1 MARARSIF
9 LYGGVALATATVATL
24 ASLPVSF
31 VASAI
36 DSASQGQVRLEGAT
50 GSVWDGRGQVRIALA
65 GGAPL
70 VLPRVEW
77 SVRPWRLLLAELAAD
92 VRIGG
97 SDIVGKGVVAV
108 RPGGFF
114 LRDAEAT
121 LPASVI
127 ADRVVW
133 LRGWNAGGT
142 FEARSADVEILRNGI
157 VGAAQ
162 LVWRDASANR
172 MPQIGSYQAALDGD
186 GRETRFRLTTLAG
199 PLQLAGQGAFDAAGA
214 IRVQGT
220 ATTDPA
226 NRARLAPLLSLF
238 GPPRA
243 DGTVA
248 FEWPLGGGQGGSA
261 PARAPAFPGKS
272 GAATKADATTV
283 GRFAG
288 AKERSA
294 PWHG

>member
-1 MARARSIF
+1 MARVRSIL
-9 LYGGVALATATVATL
+9 LYGGVALATMVVATVA
-24 ASLPVSF
+24 SLPASF
-31 VASAI
+31 VASAV
-36 DSASQGQVRLEGAT
+36 ASGTQGQIRLEGAT
-50 GSVWDGRGQVRIALA
+50 GSAWDGRAQVRIAL

-97 SDIVGKGVVAV
+97 SDVVGKGVAAV

-127 ADRVVW
+127 ADRIVW

-142 FEARSADVEILRNGI
+142 FEARSADVEILQNGI

-199 PLQLAGQGAFDAAGA
+199 PLQLAGQGAFDSAGA

-220 ATTDPA
+220 ASTDPA

-238 GPPRA
+238 GPPRP

-248 FEWPLGGGQGGSA
+248 FEWPLGGQGRGA
-261 PARAPAFPGKS
+261 PAGAPAFPGKR

-294 PWHG
+294 PWQG